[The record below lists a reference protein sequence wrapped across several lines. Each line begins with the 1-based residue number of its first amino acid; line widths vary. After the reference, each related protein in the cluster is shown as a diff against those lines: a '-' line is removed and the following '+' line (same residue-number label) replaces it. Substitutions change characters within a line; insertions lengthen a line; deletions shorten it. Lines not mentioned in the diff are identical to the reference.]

1 MQFSLESL
9 ASLAT
14 IAGLLITVLGIFQ
27 SREWLALTSLSF
39 AAVAVSLFAYARH
52 MKNAVSSASIVI
64 EGHSVDALNIAN
76 LRRRTNRTFFI
87 QEAEHAVRIEGEDM
101 EITWRYSG
109 YCCAKSAAEMEFTI
123 NSEAGTRFNELD
135 SVAYDLGRDPE
146 KTHPI
151 RPRLV
156 GADGIS
162 KRISVPLLE
171 TLKEKQP
178 FEIVLTFKLPRCARK
193 GFSYY
198 VSALSFAQNSI
209 HSSVVHLV
217 FSGAAPSW
225 VRVYECI
232 EGSGAVL
239 LKNLA
244 PESREAERVEYF
256 DAIKDRPGQSARVYS
271 FWRDF

>member
-27 SREWLALTSLSF
+27 SRDWLVLTSLSF
-39 AAVAVSLFAYARH
+39 AAVAASLFAYARH
-52 MKNAVSSASIVI
+52 MKKAVSSASIVI

-76 LRRRTNRTFFI
+76 LRRRTNHTFFI

-109 YCCAKSAAEMEFTI
+109 YCRAKAAAEMEFTI
-123 NSEAGTRFNELD
+123 NSEAGTRFDEL
-135 SVAYDLGRDPE
+135 SSIAYDLGGDPG

-151 RPRLV
+151 RTRLV

-162 KRISVPLLE
+162 KKISVPLLE
-171 TLKEKQP
+171 TLQQNQP

-209 HSSVVHLV
+209 RSSVVRLA
-217 FSGAAPSW
+217 FSGVVPSW

-232 EGSGAVL
+232 EGSDAIL

-244 PESREAERVEYF
+244 PENRYAKRVEYV
-256 DAIKDRPGQSARVYS
+256 DAIKDRPGQSARVYA
-271 FWRDF
+271 FWRDS